1 MTSVQ
6 KSVSEM
12 TLQHV
17 THPLDFRMHSWLR
30 ANTSWGLN
38 TTVYPAPPQGYPMS
52 DLWTK
57 AADVEHAL
65 LDIAFQD
72 LPLGVIT
79 LLALQKGV
87 RCSSTLYHPVT
98 KLAGS
103 YNIRFYDII
112 ITNILKTFVGMLL
125 MAISLP
131 LVLPVIC
138 VFWLASCVVS
148 AIYSIKYKG
157 LFVKARGMDSVW
169 GVESKES
176 RPFITIGLLV
186 SGTPRLEDIQRHLRD
201 KILDV
206 VDGGAKSDYK
216 FKKFRQVFSQV
227 CGYYCWRDAED
238 FDIGNHVRMLRL
250 SDLYPEEKR
259 GEGEEAAGRRGER
272 SEEMDALLHRFL
284 SEEGTTALSP
294 DRPPWEVLLLLRD
307 DGR

>member
-1 MTSVQ
+1 MALA
-6 KSVSEM
+6 K
-12 TLQHV
+12 V
-17 THPLDFRMHSWLR
+17 THPLDFRMYSWLV
-30 ANTSWGLN
+30 ANTSWAPN
-38 TTVYPAPPQGYPMS
+38 ATVYPAPPQSYPIP
-52 DLWTK
+52 DLWTR

-98 KLAGS
+98 KLAVR

-112 ITNILKTFVGMLL
+112 ITNILKTFVGMFL
-125 MAISLP
+125 MAVSLP
-131 LVLPVIC
+131 LVLPVVC
-138 VFWLASCVVS
+138 AFWLASCVVS
-148 AIYSIKYKG
+148 AIYRTRYRG
-157 LFVKARGMDSVW
+157 VFTKARGMDSVW

-176 RPFITIGLLV
+176 RPFITICLLV
-186 SGTPRLEDIQRHLRD
+186 SGAPRLEDIQRHLRE

-206 VDGGAKSDYK
+206 VEGGAKKDFKY
-216 FKKFRQVFSQV
+216 KKFRQVFSRV

-250 SDLYPEEKR
+250 SELYPEGER
-259 GEGEEAAGRRGER
+259 GEGEAVTVRRGGEEEREEGRGER
-272 SEEMDALLHRFL
+272 SEAMDSLVHRFL

-294 DRPPWEVLLLLRD
+294 DRPPWEVLLLLRE